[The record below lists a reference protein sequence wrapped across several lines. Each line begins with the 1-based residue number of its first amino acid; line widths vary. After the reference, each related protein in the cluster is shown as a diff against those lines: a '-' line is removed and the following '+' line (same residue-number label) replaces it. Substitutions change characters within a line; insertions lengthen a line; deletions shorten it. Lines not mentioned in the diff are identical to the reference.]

1 MNMALITCPECGEEI
16 SSFAEV
22 CVHCGFP
29 MNKYKYLEKQAI
41 DNCVADEVIQVD
53 KFNIDPSIIQETSA
67 ISAKEAIKQIMN
79 IRGETNVSFAN
90 KLGVSPQALWDR
102 LNNKKSKS
110 PTIAILNLMARAL
123 GYRIILAPIVKELPE
138 GTILIDE

>member
-1 MNMALITCPECGEEI
+1 MALITCPGCGEEI
-16 SSFAEV
+16 SGFAEV

-29 MNKYKYLEKQAI
+29 MNKCKYLEKQVM
-41 DNCVADEVIQVD
+41 DNCIAEEVIQVD
-53 KFNIDPSIIQETSA
+53 KINADPFIIQETSG
-67 ISAKEAIKQIMN
+67 ISGKEAIKQIMN

-90 KLGVSPQALWDR
+90 KLGISPQALWDR

-110 PTIAILNLMARAL
+110 PTIAILNQMARAL
-123 GYRIILAPIVKELPE
+123 GYRIILVPIVKELPE